1 MHNSCGEIFSGFCR
15 NLVRISES
23 IWTTCFEI
31 NDFEAH
37 SFPIFQRSS
46 WQWQRAWGR
55 WHGQGRGTEGGG
67 EGVGQI
73 SVKIILTAF
82 CMHLTLF
89 NQVQVDVHIEFC
101 YIFIWWCGRSKWCK
115 CVYVFHLLI
124 NKSVFT
130 VYRYLYNEWMFDRC
144 NFLMFQCK

>member
-1 MHNSCGEIFSGFCR
+1 MKRMHNSFGEIFSGFCR

-23 IWTTCFEI
+23 ISTMCFEI
-31 NDFEAH
+31 NDFETH
-37 SFPIFQRSS
+37 SFPISQESS

-55 WHGQGRGTEGGG
+55 WHGQGRITEGGG

-89 NQVQVDVHIEFC
+89 NQVQVDVHVEFC
-101 YIFIWWCGRSKWCK
+101 YIFS
-115 CVYVFHLLI
+115 
-124 NKSVFT
+124 
-130 VYRYLYNEWMFDRC
+130 
-144 NFLMFQCK
+144 